1 MRALDTSCAVPALAQ
16 WHEAH
21 HAVVAALT
29 PDDRLPQHTVLETY
43 SVLTRL
49 PAPLRL
55 EGARA
60 AAVLRARFPPPYL
73 ALPTDVQDGLVE
85 RLAGIG
91 VHGGAVYDGLV
102 GATATAND
110 ALLLTR
116 DERATGTYRALGVAH
131 RQLRGVC

>member
-21 HAVVAALT
+21 HSVVAALQ

-55 EGARA
+55 EGGQA
-60 AAVLRARFPPPYL
+60 AEVLRARFPPPYL
-73 ALPTDVQDGLVE
+73 ALPTAVHDGLVE
-85 RLAGIG
+85 RLAGLG

-102 GATATAND
+102 GATAAAND

-116 DERATGTYRALGVAH
+116 DERATIIYRRLGVAH
-131 RQLRGVC
+131 QQMRGSS